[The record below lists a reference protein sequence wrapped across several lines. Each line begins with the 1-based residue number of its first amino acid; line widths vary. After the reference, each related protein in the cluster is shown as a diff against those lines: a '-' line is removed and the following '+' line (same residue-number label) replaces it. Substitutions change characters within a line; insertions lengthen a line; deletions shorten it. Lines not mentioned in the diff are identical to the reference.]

1 MKFHKFKLID
11 TPCNPQYRPNIEWFE
26 IKEHAEARKA
36 EIDTKTH
43 LGVVEVKEINIT
55 IPDALFNFIKKTLAD
70 RSEQFSSMNFNHQVE
85 EIDMCY
91 RQMMCALDNFND
103 GRYAY

>member
-1 MKFHKFKLID
+1 
-11 TPCNPQYRPNIEWFE
+11 
-26 IKEHAEARKA
+26 
-36 EIDTKTH
+36 
-43 LGVVEVKEINIT
+43 
-55 IPDALFNFIKKTLAD
+55 
-70 RSEQFSSMNFNHQVE
+70 MNFNHQVE